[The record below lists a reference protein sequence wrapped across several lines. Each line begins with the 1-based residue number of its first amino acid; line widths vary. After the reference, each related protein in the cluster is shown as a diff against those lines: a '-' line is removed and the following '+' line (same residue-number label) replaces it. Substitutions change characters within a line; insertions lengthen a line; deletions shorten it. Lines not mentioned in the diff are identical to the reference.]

1 MEQVWRPPILHPMF
15 KLSLALIIVGTIL
28 SLEFALRHSTSHHG
42 FGSSDGQDWWTYVAS
57 GYLFFL
63 GIFLSSY
70 AFSISTLEP
79 LLTMHRS
86 SQPARKSLTYSPA
99 HRTTVFLAF
108 HSLKYS
114 SAVGILCAIL
124 TLTIPFLKIIVS
136 GLATSISTPV
146 QTSKYISL
154 LSTFNS
160 TPLSGFESDVPYD
173 ANTLAQILA
182 LSQIERYQ
190 LPMHVWTTPMGSM
203 CCCSLKLQTTPS
215 LYRFP

>member
-1 MEQVWRPPILHPMF
+1 
-15 KLSLALIIVGTIL
+15 
-28 SLEFALRHSTSHHG
+28 
-42 FGSSDGQDWWTYVAS
+42 
-57 GYLFFL
+57 
-63 GIFLSSY
+63 
-70 AFSISTLEP
+70 
-79 LLTMHRS
+79 
-86 SQPARKSLTYSPA
+86 
-99 HRTTVFLAF
+99 
-108 HSLKYS
+108 
-114 SAVGILCAIL
+114 
-124 TLTIPFLKIIVS
+124 VS